1 MVMPPFFLLV
11 NSFFLCVC
19 FPQISNGHPY
29 TYQSVYINKNLG
41 LYLSKSM
48 IMQNILFVVLG
59 LVLLIA
65 GGDWLLRS
73 AVALSLRL
81 NIPKIVIGMTIVS
94 FATSAPE
101 LIVSIKAAMDG
112 FPDLALGNVV
122 GSNIA
127 NLGLVLAIIL
137 LLGGIEVRKSFY
149 TTDWP
154 MMMLASVLFFVF
166 IFFDGELVWYEGVVL
181 VVGLFIFLVY
191 LLKYQKTA
199 VVEEEHD
206 DGPPLPLYKAVLF
219 LGIGGVALWGGSEL
233 LVNGAVGLANNNG
246 VSQRV
251 IGVTVVSI
259 GTSIPELA
267 ASIIAIIKKEKAISL
282 GNLIGSN
289 IFNIMAVLG
298 ITSLITPIG
307 VMDQG
312 LLGNDIFWMLGV
324 SFLVLPLVFF
334 PKRLRLGW
342 HDGVIFLLVY
352 VLFIYFT
359 IN

>member
-1 MVMPPFFLLV
+1 MWFAHL
-11 NSFFLCVC
+11 N
-19 FPQISNGHPY
+19 ISVDG
-29 TYQSVYINKNLG
+29 NKNLS
-41 LYLSKSM
+41 LYLSKS
-48 IMQNILFVVLG
+48 IRMQNILFIVLG
-59 LVLLIA
+59 LTFLIA
-65 GGDWLLRS
+65 GGNWLLKS

-81 NIPKIVIGMTIVS
+81 NIPKIVIGMTVVS

-101 LIVSIKAAMDG
+101 LIVSIKAALDG

-137 LLGGIEVRKSFY
+137 LLGSIEVRKSFY

-154 MMMLASVLFFVF
+154 MMMLASVLFFGF
-166 IFFDGELVWYEGVVL
+166 IFFDGELVRYEGIVL
-181 VVGLFIFLVY
+181 VAGLFVFLVY

-199 VVEEEHD
+199 VVD
-206 DGPPLPLYKAVLF
+206 DLPEDDVPLPLYKTVLF

-233 LVNGAVGLANNNG
+233 LVDGAVGLAGNYG
-246 VSQRV
+246 VSQRI

-298 ITSLITPIG
+298 ITSLITPIK
-307 VMDQG
+307 VVDQG
-312 LLGNDIFWMLGV
+312 LLGNDIYWMLGI

-334 PKRLRLGW
+334 PKGLRLGW
-342 HDGVIFLLVY
+342 RDGIVLLLVY
-352 VLFIYFT
+352 FLFLYFT
-359 IN
+359 MR